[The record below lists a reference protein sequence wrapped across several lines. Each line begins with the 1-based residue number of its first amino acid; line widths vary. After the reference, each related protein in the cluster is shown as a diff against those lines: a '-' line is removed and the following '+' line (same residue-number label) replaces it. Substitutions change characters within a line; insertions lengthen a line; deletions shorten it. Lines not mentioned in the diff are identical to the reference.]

1 MTSQVL
7 WTGVNLKYDATD
19 QGAFVFALQS
29 AWRASTQ
36 HSMFTSFK
44 TSNQAK
50 NSPSVLCRNA
60 SFNSAVV
67 PFVRSSSKRVFLQH
81 FAFKRI
87 AQQKEAQLKKPQRM
101 ANDEKSISRYYW
113 SKNYFLF
120 FFKTTFSLKKGSELN
135 IKNIFFIVFKC
146 DRWNEA
152 QCQCMFFIF
161 HIEGEVKK
169 LRRISTT
176 RRTKNLLRWKS
187 NKKYSRWM
195 YIICTY
201 LHKLGPI
208 SLRTHVSDGSA
219 RQRARY
225 PLIRSPTHLLTIAHT
240 HTRSHS
246 HTRSEWQVESNVA
259 CLP

>member
-1 MTSQVL
+1 MHVGKNKTLHNITRDQEWQVRCCEH

-50 NSPSVLCRNA
+50 NSPSVQCRNA

-135 IKNIFFIVFKC
+135 IKNIF
-146 DRWNEA
+146 
-152 QCQCMFFIF
+152 
-161 HIEGEVKK
+161 
-169 LRRISTT
+169 SSS
-176 RRTKNLLRWKS
+176 S
-187 NKKYSRWM
+187 NA
-195 YIICTY
+195 I
-201 LHKLGPI
+201 
-208 SLRTHVSDGSA
+208 DGMKHSA
-219 RQRARY
+219 
-225 PLIRSPTHLLTIAHT
+225 S
-240 HTRSHS
+240 
-246 HTRSEWQVESNVA
+246 A
-259 CLP
+259 CFLFSI